1 MAVFLETAIL
11 PRRFRAIMH
20 YAQGLATHC
29 FGALSL
35 KKYTAISVF
44 LFSACSLR
52 AQNFITGQ
60 AARAEFGQYTFTF
73 GGATPGTAQTIPN
86 QQILGGASGLA
97 WANGTLFVADSN
109 RVGAIPQDNRVIM
122 FNTNQI
128 PAPNADLTNARSYSS
143 FQCNLCAFPAY
154 LQVGQSGFGAARQG
168 LPASQGDPN
177 AFPIGT
183 NNTATTSNMQTP
195 TAVATDGTHLAVA
208 DTDNNRVL
216 IWNSIPTTMNQP
228 ADLVLGQA
236 DFTHS
241 VVSSPPTASSLRGPQ
256 GVWIQNGKL
265 YVADT
270 QDYRVL
276 IWNSIPTSNN
286 QPADLV
292 LGQSSFNIGTQT
304 ACDPTKTNYVSA
316 ANELCNPVSVTSD
329 GTHVFVA
336 DLGFNRVLIW
346 NSIPNSN
353 GQNADVVV
361 GQPDMVS
368 AVPNNPAVCLNGT
381 GTQVQC
387 AYNMNFPR
395 YALSDGTRL
404 FIADGGN
411 DRVLIYNTIPTSN
424 GARADE
430 VLGQPNFSV
439 DNVSSTA
446 ISIASTAVDSTSAV
460 DVTPSPTSL
469 AFDGLNLYVAD
480 PLDNRVLVFTP
491 GNTPLPDSSVVN
503 WASEIIRQEGIVTI
517 RATTIVS
524 GDTVTVTLG
533 SNTYKYTVKSTD
545 TGDTIAQGLVSLI
558 NAGSGD
564 PNAIAIFA
572 GTGTGALYLSSRG
585 INLGYD
591 TIAFS
596 VAASNTTNITAT
608 ASGNGYLTAGT
619 AATAAPGML
628 VEINGTNLSDLPPGQ
643 PAVASLTGRIP
654 TSLGGAQVF
663 FDGVAGPVYSA
674 ASNQVVSQVPFNF
687 NARNSTSVYVRTTHN
702 DGSVTI
708 TNATPVY
715 IAPANPGLFSAPTAA
730 GQSRPW
736 PASGA
741 YHQLANPQAVVD
753 FTGTVKSGDTLTIKV
768 VSTSYTYTVQS
779 SDTLTSITYNLCK
792 MINNAPDPYV
802 TAVQGGA
809 FNRVVLVARQSGAAG
824 NGIAVSTST
833 SSSADITLTAY
844 TPATCCNVVN
854 GSPITPTNP
863 AAPGETITISG
874 VGLGTVSDLTG
885 NAFGG
890 IPVGQ
895 PYTYAPIN
903 SATATV
909 SATMGGSTSQVVSA
923 GLPQGSYGVYQIQ
936 LIVPPG
942 QAKNTATP
950 LYVAQNAF
958 ISNTVTIPVGPPNP
972 NPNVPP
978 TGSSV
983 ITIDIDTPN
992 DGSAALSGS
1001 TLVEGWAIDY
1011 IIPLASVNVSVDGVV
1026 LGPANYN
1033 VNRPD
1038 VCAAHPTSASCANGN
1053 TIVGYSYVLDTTQF
1067 ADGPHTL
1074 QITAADSNGSR
1085 LTRAQ
1090 TFTSSNYKGANAT
1103 AISIDNPGG
1112 QGGNFQGTT
1121 NFYGWALNKTSGISS
1136 LTVAIDGITQGR
1148 AFYGTSR
1155 PDVCA
1160 IYTTSPNCQNGS
1172 ANVGWSYQI
1181 NTANLSNGN
1190 HVFSVSAT
1198 AANGDRLIQAHSFT
1212 VANWTTANPT
1222 ISSIDKPNSQT
1233 GPLSGVAHIAGWAV
1247 NPYARITSVAIA
1259 VDDIPLGN
1267 ASYGG
1272 NRPDVCAIYTN
1283 SPGCPNVGWNF
1294 LLDTTLLADGSHI
1307 LQVTYTPTSGQG
1319 YTQTTPFQ
1327 VANQAL
1333 GSSSTLISIDRPN
1346 ASSAPV
1352 SGFAAFNGWASNSSS
1367 PVSTI
1372 EMLVDGILNGY
1383 AVYGSVRNDVC
1394 AKHPSPN
1401 CPNVGWNYMLD
1412 TLSLTN
1418 GAHLLQVTV
1427 TSQNGRRASA
1437 GSVFTVANSAGTSP
1451 TTASIAQPNA
1461 QNSPYQGMAFFSG
1474 TAQSSSARITSIAV
1488 TIDGYPYGSATYT
1501 PAGANTPIDWTF
1513 ALNTA
1518 QLADGSHTLGV
1529 TATAADGSFYVTSS
1543 TFQIANWTTPSP
1555 TRISIDT
1562 PNTSSPI
1569 FKGVAA
1575 FGGWA
1580 INPTAPIASVTA
1592 TIDSISFGAASYG
1605 GDRGD
1610 VCTKYPNSPGC
1621 PDVGWNLLVD
1631 TTFLANGTHTLAIT
1645 ATTTDGQSSTV
1656 SSGFTVG
1663 N

>member
-1 MAVFLETAIL
+1 V
-11 PRRFRAIMH
+11 
-20 YAQGLATHC
+20 
-29 FGALSL
+29 
-35 KKYTAISVF
+35 
-44 LFSACSLR
+44 
-52 AQNFITGQ
+52 
-60 AARAEFGQYTFTF
+60 
-73 GGATPGTAQTIPN
+73 QTIPN

-109 RVGAIPQDNRVIM
+109 RVGAVPQDNRVIM
-122 FNTNQI
+122 FNTNMI
-128 PAPNADLTNARSYSS
+128 PAPTTDLTNAHSYST

-154 LQVGQSGFGAARQG
+154 LQVGQSGFGAATQG
-168 LPASQGDPN
+168 TSTSPN
-177 AFPIGT
+177 AFPAGL

-195 TAVATDGTHLAVA
+195 TAVATDGTVLAVA

-228 ADLVLGQA
+228 ADIVLGQA

-241 VVSSPPTASSLRGPQ
+241 VVSDPPTPSSLRGPQ
-256 GVWIQNGKL
+256 GVWIENGKL
-265 YVADT
+265 FIADT

-276 IWNSIPTSNN
+276 IWNSIPSANN

-292 LGQSSFNIGTQT
+292 LGQSSFNVGTQS

-329 GTHVFVA
+329 GSHVFVA

-346 NSIPNSN
+346 NSIPSSN
-353 GQNADVVV
+353 GQNADIVV

-368 AVPNNPAVCLNGT
+368 AVPNNPAVCANGT

-387 AYNMNFPR
+387 ANNMNFPR
-395 YALSDGTRL
+395 YALSDGRRL

-411 DRVLIYNTIPTSN
+411 DRVLIYNTIPTAN
-424 GARADE
+424 GVAAAE
-430 VLGQPNFSV
+430 VLGQPNFGV

-446 ISIASTAVDSTSAV
+446 LSIASTAVDTTSAV

-469 AFDGLNLYVAD
+469 AFDGLNLYVSD

-517 RATTIVS
+517 AATTIAS

-545 TGDTIAQGLVSLI
+545 TNDTIAQGLVSLI
-558 NAGSGD
+558 NAGNGD
-564 PNAIAIFA
+564 PNAVAIFA
-572 GTGTGALYLSSRG
+572 GTGTGALYVSSKG

-596 VAASNTTNITAT
+596 VAASNTTDITAT

-628 VEINGTNLSDLPPGQ
+628 VEINGTNLSDLPPDH
-643 PAVASLTGRIP
+643 PAVASLTGTIP

-674 ASNQVVSQVPFNF
+674 ASNQIVSQVPFSF
-687 NARNSTSVYVRTTHN
+687 NARNSTSVYVRITHS

-715 IAPANPGLFSAPTAA
+715 IAPANPGIFSAPTAA

-741 YHQLANPQAVVD
+741 YHQLGNPQAVVD
-753 FTGTVKSGDTLTIKV
+753 FTGTVKSGDILTIKV
-768 VSTSYTYTVQS
+768 VNNSYSYTVQS
-779 SDTLTSITYNLCK
+779 SDTLTSITYNLAQ
-792 MINNAPDPYV
+792 MINSKPDPYV

-809 FNRVVLVARQSGAAG
+809 FNRVVLVARQSGAPG
-824 NGIAVSTST
+824 NGITVSTST

-874 VGLGTVSDLTG
+874 AGLGTVTNLTG
-885 NAFGG
+885 DTFGD

-895 PYTYAPIN
+895 PYTLAPIN
-903 SATATV
+903 SATASV
-909 SATMGGSTSQVVSA
+909 SATLGTATAQVVSA
-923 GLPQGSYGVYQIQ
+923 GLPLGSYGVYQIQ
-936 LIVPPG
+936 LIVPQG
-942 QAKNTATP
+942 QATNTATP
-950 LYVAQNAF
+950 LYIAQNAF
-958 ISNTVTIPVGPPNP
+958 IGNTVTIPVGPANP
-972 NPNVPP
+972 NPSVPP

-983 ITIDIDTPN
+983 ITIDIDSPN
-992 DGSAALSGS
+992 NGSPALSGS
-1001 TLVEGWAIDY
+1001 TPVQGWAVDNVTPIT
-1011 IIPLASVNVSVDGVV
+1011 SVNVSVDGVMI
-1026 LGPANYN
+1026 GAANYN
-1033 VNRPD
+1033 VSRPD

-1053 TIVGYSYVLDTTQF
+1053 TIVGYGFVLDTTQF
-1067 ADGPHTL
+1067 ADGGHTL
-1074 QITAADSNGSR
+1074 QITASDSNGSR

-1090 TFTSSNYKGANAT
+1090 GFTSSNYKGSNAT
-1103 AISIDNPGG
+1103 VINIDNPGG
-1112 QGGNFQGTT
+1112 QGGNFQGVTT
-1121 NFYGWALNKTSGISS
+1121 FYGWALNSS
-1136 LTVAIDGITQGR
+1136 AAIGSVTVAIDGVKQG
-1148 AFYGTSR
+1148 AAIYGASR
-1155 PDVCA
+1155 PDVCS
-1160 IYTTSPNCQNGS
+1160 IYPSSPSCQHGS
-1172 ANVGWSYQI
+1172 ANVGWSYQV
-1181 NTANLSNGN
+1181 NTANLTNGN
-1190 HVFSVSAT
+1190 HVLSVD
-1198 AANGDRLIQAHSFT
+1198 AAAVNGDRLIQAHPFT
-1212 VANWTTANPT
+1212 VSNWTTANP
-1222 ISSIDKPNSQT
+1222 IIASIDKPNSQT
-1233 GPLSGVAHIAGWAV
+1233 GPLSAVAHIAGWAV
-1247 NPYARITSVAIA
+1247 DSYSRIASVSIA

-1272 NRPDVCAIYTN
+1272 NRGDVCANYTN
-1283 SPGCPNVGWNF
+1283 TPGCPNVGWNF
-1294 LLDTTLLADGSHI
+1294 LLDTTLLADGNHI
-1307 LQVTYTPTSGQG
+1307 LQVTYLPVSGQG
-1319 YTQTTPFQ
+1319 FTQTTPFQ
-1327 VANQAL
+1327 VANQAM
-1333 GSSSTLISIDRPN
+1333 GASSSLISIDNPN
-1346 ASSAPV
+1346 GSSAPF
-1352 SGFAAFNGWASNSSS
+1352 SGFASFAGWASNSSS

-1372 EMLVDGILNGY
+1372 EMLVDGVLNGY
-1383 AVYGSVRNDVC
+1383 AVYGSARSDVC

-1418 GAHLLQVTV
+1418 GTHFLQVTV

-1437 GSVFTVANSAGTSP
+1437 GSVFTVANSVGTGP
-1451 TTASIAQPNA
+1451 TTASITQPNA

-1474 TAQSSSARITSIAV
+1474 TAQSSSAKITSVAV
-1488 TIDGYPYGSATYT
+1488 SLDGYPYGSATYT
-1501 PAGANTPIDWTF
+1501 PAGVNTPVNWTF
-1513 ALNTA
+1513 SLNTA
-1518 QLADGSHTLGV
+1518 QLADGSHTLGIA
-1529 TATAADGSFYVTSS
+1529 ATAADGTSRVTSA
-1543 TFQIANWTTPSP
+1543 TFQVANWTSPSP
-1555 TRISIDT
+1555 TRISIDV
-1562 PNTSSPI
+1562 PNTSSPA
-1569 FKGVAA
+1569 FKSVAA

-1580 INPTAPIASVTA
+1580 INPSAPIASVTA
-1592 TIDSISFGAASYG
+1592 SIDGVSFGAASYG
-1605 GDRGD
+1605 GGRAD
-1610 VCTKYPNSPGC
+1610 VCKKYPNSPGC

-1645 ATTTDGQSSTV
+1645 ATTNDGQSYTT
-1656 SSGFTVG
+1656 SSGFTIG